1 MDINPGAAGAGAVVA
16 WGVGKIAG
24 DLVGGGTDD
33 GRVDE
38 VCAGDTVDGVG
49 AANAVAATQIIS
61 AIALRMWR

>member
-1 MDINPGAAGAGAVVA
+1 MA
-16 WGVGKIAG
+16 WEFGKIAG
-24 DLVGGGTDD
+24 DLVGEGTDD

-49 AANAVAATQIIS
+49 AAKAVAATQTSS

>member
-1 MDINPGAAGAGAVVA
+1 MDINLGAAGAGAAVA
-16 WGVGKIAG
+16 WEFGKIAG
-24 DLVGGGTDD
+24 DLVGEGTDD

-49 AANAVAATQIIS
+49 AAKAVAATQTSS

>member
-1 MDINPGAAGAGAVVA
+1 MVINPGAAGAGAVVA

-49 AANAVAATQIIS
+49 AAKAVAAT
-61 AIALRMWR
+61 